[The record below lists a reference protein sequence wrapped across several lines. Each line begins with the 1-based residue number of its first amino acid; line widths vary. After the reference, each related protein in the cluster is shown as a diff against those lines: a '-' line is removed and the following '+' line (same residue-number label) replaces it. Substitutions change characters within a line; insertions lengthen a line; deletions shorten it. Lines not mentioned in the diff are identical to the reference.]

1 VTEAAIFL
9 DRDGVINRRR
19 VDHVKSWA
27 EFEFLPEALEG
38 LREINRMGTPV
49 VMVTNQSAVGRGLLS
64 EADLDVIH
72 ERMLSE
78 ISAAGGRIDAIYSCL
93 HTPSE
98 GCDCRKPAP
107 GLLHRATAELGLR
120 IESSV
125 MVGDSVSDVQA
136 ARAAGC
142 TPVLLAHDF
151 IDGTACEVP
160 TARDLLH
167 AAGLVANLFQ
177 RLQPR
182 C

>member
-19 VDHVKSWA
+19 VDHVKSWD

-38 LREINRMGTPV
+38 LREITRMGARV
-49 VMVTNQSAVGRGLLS
+49 VMVTNQSAVGRGMIS
-64 EADLDVIH
+64 EADLAAIH

-78 ISAAGGRIDAIYSCL
+78 IAAAGGRIDAVYACL
-93 HTPSE
+93 HTPLD

-107 GLLHRATAELGLR
+107 GLLLRAAADLGLR
-120 IESSV
+120 IEASV
-125 MVGDSVSDVQA
+125 MVGDSASDLQA

-142 TPVLLAHDF
+142 ASVLVAD
-151 IDGTACEVP
+151 TADADVP
-160 TARDLLH
+160 TARDLRQ
-167 AAGLVANLFQ
+167 AAGLVASLLEGRQ
-177 RLQPR
+177 AR

>member
-1 VTEAAIFL
+1 MTEAAIFL

-19 VDHVKSWA
+19 LDHVKSWA

-38 LREINRMGTPV
+38 LREINRMRAPV

-64 EADLDVIH
+64 EADLGVIH
-72 ERMLSE
+72 KRMLSE
-78 ISAAGGRIDAIYSCL
+78 ISAAGGRIDAIYTCL
-93 HTPSE
+93 HAPSD

-107 GLLHRATAELGLR
+107 GLLYRATAELGLR

-125 MVGDSVSDVQA
+125 MIGDSVSDVQA

-142 TPVLLAHDF
+142 TPVLLADDLIHGAASD
-151 IDGTACEVP
+151 VP
-160 TARDLLH
+160 TARDLRC
-167 AAGLVANLFQ
+167 AAGLVATLLE

>member
-19 VDHVKSWA
+19 VDHVKSWD

-38 LREINRMGTPV
+38 LREINRVGAPV
-49 VMVTNQSAVGRGLLS
+49 VVVTNQSAVGRGLLS
-64 EADLDVIH
+64 EADLGAIH

-78 ISAAGGRIDAIYSCL
+78 VAAAGGRIDAIYACL
-93 HTPSE
+93 HTPFD

-107 GLLHRATAELGLR
+107 GLIMRATADLGLR
-120 IESSV
+120 IECSV
-125 MVGDSVSDVQA
+125 MVGDSVSDIQA

-142 TPVLLAHDF
+142 TPVLLRGGA
-151 IDGTACEVP
+151 GEGVP
-160 TARDLLH
+160 TAPDLRQ
-167 AAGLVANLFQ
+167 AAALVASLLE
-177 RLQPR
+177 RLQPK